1 MARVPRHNFPSEIS
15 GGARPNGAPI
25 GGGTRPKISPPT
37 SNSARRYFTRAWN
50 QSVVLAA
57 RAP

>member
-1 MARVPRHNFPSEIS
+1 MARVPRHNFPSKIS

-37 SNSARRYFTRAWN
+37 SNSAGATLPAWN